1 MGEVPK
7 TTSKDFKRR
16 EGEDK
21 SHLHIAVREV
31 KRKKRE
37 VLMTR
42 RVAKLRKGKKSSY
55 KWEREKTNESKG
67 FVGWKTS

>member
-7 TTSKDFKRR
+7 STSKDFKER

-31 KRKKRE
+31 KREKRE

-42 RVAKLRKGKKSSY
+42 KVARIWKRKKSSY
-55 KWEREKTNESKG
+55 KEEKRKNERK
-67 FVGWKTS
+67 